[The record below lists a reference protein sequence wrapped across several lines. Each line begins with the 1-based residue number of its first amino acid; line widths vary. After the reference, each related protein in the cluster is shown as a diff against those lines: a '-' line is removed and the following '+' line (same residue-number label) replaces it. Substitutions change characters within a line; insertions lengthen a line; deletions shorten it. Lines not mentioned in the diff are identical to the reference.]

1 MVQMIRVLFFVTFT
15 FIFGCARADYRFE
28 RIDGDKSVTLPL
40 KFEGLFGVRD
50 GALVKAQG
58 RFMDG
63 NDRAVMNISLFLRP
77 PAEFQSGTYE
87 SVIGGKSNSGI
98 VECPSLDF
106 QGGQTALPTVG
117 GVFVM
122 NDANNRPLYRV
133 RIPSTTLMPRVSV
146 TSFNLVAVPCAL
158 I

>member
-1 MVQMIRVLFFVTFT
+1 MVQMIRVLFLFAFT
-15 FIFGCARADYRFE
+15 LMVGCARADYRFE
-28 RIDGDKSVTLPL
+28 HIDGDKSVALPL

-63 NDRAVMNISLFLRP
+63 NDTVVMNISLFLRP

-87 SVIGGKSNSGI
+87 SAIGGKSNSGI

-106 QGGQTALPTVG
+106 QGGQMALPTVG

-122 NDANNRPLYRV
+122 KDENNRPLYRV
-133 RIPSTTLMPRVSV
+133 RIPSTTLMS
-146 TSFNLVAVPCAL
+146 LK
-158 I
+158 